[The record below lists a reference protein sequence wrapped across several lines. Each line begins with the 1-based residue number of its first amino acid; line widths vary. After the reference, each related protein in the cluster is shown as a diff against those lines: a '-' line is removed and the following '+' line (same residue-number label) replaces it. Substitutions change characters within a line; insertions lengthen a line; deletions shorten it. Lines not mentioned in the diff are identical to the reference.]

1 MIRLFSPPTQISAF
15 IGGMAVKQSP
25 ACSRIEG
32 RWDND
37 VSHLNNAVAQRDC
50 EGVKPVPSPE
60 LADGGLNVNIDRAR
74 GDMQNLADLAA
85 GLALRHQRKHFKFAR
100 RER

>member
-1 MIRLFSPPTQISAF
+1 
-15 IGGMAVKQSP
+15 MAVKRFP

-32 RWDND
+32 HWGND

-60 LADGGLNVNIDRAR
+60 LSNGGLNVDIDGAR
-74 GDMQNLADLAA
+74 GDMQTFADLAA
-85 GLALRHQRKHFKFAR
+85 GLAVRHQRKHFTLAR